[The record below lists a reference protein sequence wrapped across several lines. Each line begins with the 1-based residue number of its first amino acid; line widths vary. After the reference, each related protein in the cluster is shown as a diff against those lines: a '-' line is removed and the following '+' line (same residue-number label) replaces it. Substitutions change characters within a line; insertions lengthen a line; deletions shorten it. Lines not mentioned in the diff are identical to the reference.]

1 MVDSPIPNDAEDPI
15 RRGARFRAARLAR
28 GIGQAELGRRVGAT
42 QSLIG
47 QIECGRI
54 LRSKYET
61 LIMFELGIPLDPETE
76 RWILASRRSGAG
88 GAAQGAQDPAPQ
100 DAAEQ
105 DSAAPPANAHAAAAL
120 VPIRPSPADASAAAL
135 RRRLATDY
143 QFFAAERLRI
153 RSKGGAIEALVFNRA
168 QRHIHAELE
177 AQRAATGKV
186 RALILKG
193 RQQG

>member
-76 RWILASRRSGAG
+76 RWILASRQNGAGAGAG

-105 DSAAPPANAHAAAAL
+105 DAPPAHVPEKWEPVFRKGHAPIKEAGAH
-120 VPIRPSPADASAAAL
+120 SDS
-135 RRRLATDY
+135 T
-143 QFFAAERLRI
+143 
-153 RSKGGAIEALVFNRA
+153 
-168 QRHIHAELE
+168 
-177 AQRAATGKV
+177 
-186 RALILKG
+186 
-193 RQQG
+193 